1 MKKRSGLVFVLL
13 AITAVAIIT
22 VVLLRNYFMY
32 YSAEEVMIDWGELF
46 SQTPGQGG
54 VTIIGYVIYSE
65 GDEFILDVVRQDGPT
80 VRAPSLYHIADF
92 TKVWQRNRWM
102 KLKKTPEVGSA
113 VIMHVPWLGD
123 HSNQVAGIELLD
135 LDLIDGDL
143 ENIEKWSGVTDI
155 LGRLIKESRALW
167 EKEGL
172 EVVDIQVDVTAEGI
186 ELTGFDK
193 AHKGGIAHSIC
204 HFYTSDGEFISSEK
218 FLPFDMFDIQVEYA
232 GDLYMMKS
240 RYVSLSDLDLGEDD
254 LEFIG
259 RDFYYRYRLYSVKG
273 QNDYLISESGWEGM
287 YHVWEKNAQELSE
300 F

>member
-102 KLKKTPEVGSA
+102 KLKKTPEVERCYNACS
-113 VIMHVPWLGD
+113 VGD
-123 HSNQVAGIELLD
+123 HSNQVAGIEFD

-143 ENIEKWSGVTDI
+143 KTSKSGLLTSWTSYQRI
-155 LGRLIKESRALW
+155 QTLW

-172 EVVDIQVDVTAEGI
+172 EVVDI
-186 ELTGFDK
+186 
-193 AHKGGIAHSIC
+193 
-204 HFYTSDGEFISSEK
+204 
-218 FLPFDMFDIQVEYA
+218 
-232 GDLYMMKS
+232 
-240 RYVSLSDLDLGEDD
+240 R
-254 LEFIG
+254 
-259 RDFYYRYRLYSVKG
+259 
-273 QNDYLISESGWEGM
+273 
-287 YHVWEKNAQELSE
+287 
-300 F
+300 